1 MFDPKQELQ
10 DVKETVR
17 AKFIEAMLQHPKTLF
32 LAVFLI
38 AFVAGFALGAN
49 FAQPAAQVHASAASG
64 GDYVPFVPHGW
75 KAAG

>member
-1 MFDPKQELQ
+1 MFNAKQELE

-17 AKFIEAMLQHPKTLF
+17 AKFIEATLRHPKTLI
-32 LAVFLI
+32 LVVLI
-38 AFVAGFALGAN
+38 IGFVAGYALGAN
-49 FAQPAAQVHASAASG
+49 FAAPAAKSQVSAASG